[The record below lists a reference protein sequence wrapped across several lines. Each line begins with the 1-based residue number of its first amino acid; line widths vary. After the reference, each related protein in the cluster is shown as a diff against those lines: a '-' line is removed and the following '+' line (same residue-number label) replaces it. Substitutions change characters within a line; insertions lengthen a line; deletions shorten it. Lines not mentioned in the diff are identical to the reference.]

1 MRVATQAPSFR
12 SHSAWGL
19 RVFHVSCTSTSVLAY
34 CSNVT
39 DPIAASLAGRT
50 GIEYG
55 GRRTLPKA
63 TNRDV
68 CETHCAY
75 SIPHTSWPLCEST
88 QDRAIIRLFCLI
100 PGGPAGL
107 SRRVTIVDQLGDPA
121 GALAA
126 ARGFLHVVDADTA
139 LAIARVVLV
148 PLPFYGPPCS

>member
-39 DPIAASLAGRT
+39 DPVAASLAGRT
-50 GIEYG
+50 GIEHG
-55 GRRTLPKA
+55 VRRTRPKA

-75 SIPHTSWPLCEST
+75 SIPHTSSPLCQSM
-88 QDRAIIRLFCLI
+88 QDRAIIRLFCLNHD
-100 PGGPAGL
+100 GTTGL
-107 SRRVTIVDQLGDPA
+107 TRRVSIVDQLGVMA
-121 GALAA
+121 GALAP
-126 ARGFLHVVDADTA
+126 ARGLMHLEVPDTA
-139 LAIARVVLV
+139 FAEARIVVAL
-148 PLPFYGPPCS
+148 